1 MRPRVKRDSEG
12 SRDMCRNIA
21 FLTRLRQIADEC
33 APGDKCPAS
42 AVALFNI
49 YLARLY
55 AELNIGQS
63 NRPTTKAKAEADS
76 TLADLRLDVLRIEVA
91 STGACAVV
99 FAAIRDHIE
108 MARRAL
114 AIRITCDDDTQDDW
128 PDGTIADDQPLSAT
142 VLVFDARFRG
152 PRHDR
157 TPSLAVP
164 QWKLREQQA
173 AVQSLQAIGRSH
185 GVLADRD
192 W

>member
-1 MRPRVKRDSEG
+1 MRTRAKRDSEG

-33 APGDKCPAS
+33 APGEKCPAS

-76 TLADLRLDVLRIEVA
+76 ALAELRLDVLRIEVA

-99 FAAIRDHIE
+99 FAAIRYLIE

-128 PDGTIADDQPLSAT
+128 PDGTIADDRPPLAT
-142 VLVFDARFRG
+142 VLVFDARFS
-152 PRHDR
+152 RHDR
-157 TPSLAVP
+157 TLSLEVP

-173 AVQSLQAIGRSH
+173 AAQSLQAIGRSH